1 MYDPNMT
8 HVYIEDAGDRLIDIS
23 IANGELENLESEE
36 EYSYGPDDIIEAP
49 SDFGSEDYSNPEDSI
64 ELTDA
69 RDIIVQ
75 QAMQRRAL
83 LNDDTVEV
91 TLDLEEEPIDGLT
104 SEEIDQAEDLD
115 DLLEMAWSRK
125 SENRSFY
132 RE

>member
-8 HVYIEDAGDRLIDIS
+8 HVYMEDAGDTLIDIS
-23 IANGELENLESEE
+23 IANGELGNLDGEE

-64 ELTDA
+64 ELTDT

-83 LNDDTVEV
+83 LNDEPVEV
-91 TLDLEEEPIDGLT
+91 TLDLEEEPIDGL
-104 SEEIDQAEDLD
+104 SPEEIDQAEDLD
-115 DLLEMAWSRK
+115 DLLEMAWNNKTSD
-125 SENRSFY
+125 NFY